1 MKKYTL
7 LLLCLL
13 FNSIY
18 SQNIIEKEI
27 KTEVKEVTVFLKNA
41 QITREKSVDIVSGEN
56 HIKFINLSPFID
68 AKSIQIKA
76 NGAVTVLSVNHQHNY
91 LDKFQ
96 KEKELT
102 DLESKLEEM
111 NAKIE
116 LENTYLEI
124 LNEELAFLKENRNIS
139 GKNEVLTVTNLRETA
154 TFYSTKLTA
163 LKLKEIERNKTLFE
177 LKKIKFDIENQ
188 IKTISSKKEYPTS
201 EIVVKVNSKSNTKA
215 NFELSY
221 LVENAGWFPSYDVR
235 AKNVNEP
242 IELIYKAN
250 VKQDTKVDWKNV
262 KLKLSTG
269 NPDLSGVAPE
279 LKTYYLNY
287 NIAPPVYSMV
297 SNSVSGVVSDSENV
311 LPGANVIVK
320 GTTIGTTTDFDGKY
334 SLTIPNG
341 ARELV
346 FSYLG
351 YQTKEVPIN
360 NAITNVVLQ
369 EDASTLDEIV
379 VVGYGTTKRKKSVNK
394 MLEGTVSGVQIRGAA
409 SLEIPMDQV
418 EKQTTV
424 DFEIKIPYSIK
435 SDNKSYAVDITNYN
449 LSAEYQYYS
458 APKINKN
465 AFIIAN
471 ISDWEKYNLLEGEAN
486 IFFEETFI
494 GKSLLDVRY
503 AKDTLQISL
512 GIDKNI
518 QIEREKITDFASKKF
533 IGSRKEEL
541 RNWKINVKN
550 TKSQAISMVIFDQ
563 VPVSTNDEIKVDIL
577 STSEAKHNVET
588 GELKWIFK
596 LNPKETKTFDIKYA
610 VKYPKNK
617 TLFVE

>member
-1 MKKYTL
+1 MKKFTL
-7 LLLCLL
+7 ILLCLL
-13 FNSIY
+13 YTSIY
-18 SQNIIEKEI
+18 SQNTNITEI
-27 KTEVKEVTVFLKNA
+27 KTDVKEVTVFLKNA
-41 QITREKSVDIVSGEN
+41 QITRDKSVDIVSGEN
-56 HIKFINLSPFID
+56 HLKFINLSPFID
-68 AKSIQIKA
+68 AKSIQVKA
-76 NGAVTVLSVNHQHNY
+76 NGAVTVISVNHQQNY
-91 LDKFQ
+91 LYKFQ
-96 KEKELT
+96 KEKELIE
-102 DLESKLEEM
+102 LESKLEEL

-124 LNEELAFLKENRNIS
+124 LSEELAFLKENRNIS
-139 GKNEVLTVTNLRETA
+139 GKNEVLTVTNLKETA
-154 TFYSTKLTA
+154 TFYSTKLTS
-163 LKLKEIERNKTLFE
+163 LKLKEIERNKTLYD
-177 LKKIKFDIENQ
+177 LKKVKFDIDNQ

-221 LVENAGWFPSYDVR
+221 LVENAGWFPSYDIR

-242 IELIYKAN
+242 IELMYKAN
-250 VKQDTKVDWKNV
+250 VKQNTKIDWKNV

-269 NPDLSGVAPE
+269 NPDISGVTPE

-297 SNSVSGVVSDSENV
+297 SNSVSGVVSDSESV
-311 LPGANVIVK
+311 LPGANVVVK

-341 ARELV
+341 ARELE
-346 FSYLG
+346 FSFLG
-351 YQTKEVPIN
+351 YQKKIVPIN
-360 NAITNVVLQ
+360 NAIMNIVLQ
-369 EDASTLDEIV
+369 EVANNLDEIV
-379 VVGYGTTKRKKSVNK
+379 VVGYGSKRKQSLNK
-394 MLEGTVSGVQIRGAA
+394 MLKGTVPGVQIRGAA

-449 LSAEYQYYS
+449 LPAEYQYYCV
-458 APKINKN
+458 PKINKN
-465 AFIIAN
+465 AFLIAN

-494 GKSLLDVRY
+494 GKSLLDIRY

-518 QIEREKITDFASKKF
+518 QIEREKITNFTSKKF
-533 IGSRKEEL
+533 IGTKKEEL

-550 TKSQAISMVIFDQ
+550 NKSQAISMMIFDQ
-563 VPVSTNDEIKVDIL
+563 VPVSTNDEIKVEIL
-577 STSEAKHNVET
+577 TTSDAKRDPET

-596 LNPKETKTFDIKYA
+596 LNPKKTKTFDVKYA

-617 TLFVE
+617 TLLLE

>member
-1 MKKYTL
+1 MKNIPIIIAF
-7 LLLCLL
+7 LLC
-13 FNSIY
+13 FCGF
-18 SQNIIEKEI
+18 SQTEKLQDI
-27 KTEVKEVTVFLKNA
+27 KTTIKEVTVFQSNA
-41 QITREKSVDIVSGEN
+41 QVTREKSVDLISGET
-56 HIKFINLSPFID
+56 ILKFINLSPFID
-68 AKSIQIKA
+68 AKSIQVKA
-76 NGAVTVLSVNHQHNY
+76 DGVVTILNVSHQQNFI
-91 LDKFQ
+91 DKLEKQ
-96 KEKELT
+96 KELVT
-102 DLESKLEEM
+102 LESKLDEL
-111 NAKIE
+111 NTKIE
-116 LENTYLEI
+116 LERTMVEI
-124 LNEELAFLKENRNIS
+124 LKEELTFLKDNREIG
-139 GKNEVLTVTNLRETA
+139 GKNESVNVSNLKETA
-154 TFYSTKLTA
+154 IYYSSRITT
-163 LKLKEIERNKTLFE
+163 LKLKEIERNQTL
-177 LKKIKFDIENQ
+177 LKLTREKDDIEKQ
-188 IKTISSKKEYPTS
+188 INTFTSKKEYPNG
-201 EIVVKVNSKSNTKA
+201 EILVKVAAKNNGKA
-215 NFELSY
+215 KFEISY
-221 LVENAGWFPSYDVR
+221 IVGNAGWFPSYDIR

-250 VKQDTKVDWKNV
+250 VKQDTKIDWKDV

-269 NPDLSGVAPE
+269 NPELSGVAPE

-297 SNSVSGVVSDSENV
+297 SNSVSGVVSDSQNV

-369 EDASTLDEIV
+369 EDASVLDEIV
-379 VVGYGTTKRKKSVNK
+379 VVGYGTKKRKKSINQK
-394 MLEGTVSGVQIRGAA
+394 LEGTVSGVQIRGAA
-409 SLEIPMDQV
+409 SLEIPMEQV
-418 EKQTTV
+418 EKQTTI
-424 DFEIKIPYSIK
+424 DFEIKMPYTIK
-435 SDNKSYAVDITNYN
+435 SDNKSYAVDITNYS
-449 LSAEYQYYS
+449 LAADYQYYS
-458 APKINKN
+458 VPKINKN
-465 AFIIAN
+465 AFLMAN
-471 ISDWEKYNLLEGEAN
+471 ITDWEKYNLLEGEAN
-486 IFFEETFI
+486 IFFEETYI

-533 IGSRKEEL
+533 IGTRKEEL
-541 RNWKINVKN
+541 RNWKINIKN
-550 TKSQAISMVIFDQ
+550 NKSQQISMVIFDQ
-563 VPVSTNDEIKVDIL
+563 VPVSTNDEIKVEIL
-577 STSEAKHNVET
+577 STSDAKHDLET

-617 TLFVE
+617 NLNIE

>member
-18 SQNIIEKEI
+18 SQDIIEKEI

-221 LVENAGWFPSYDVR
+221 LVENALWFPSYDVR

-394 MLEGTVSGVQIRGAA
+394 MLEGTVSGVQIRGAV

-465 AFIIAN
+465 AFLIAN

-486 IFFEETFI
+486 IFFEENFI

>member
-1 MKKYTL
+1 MKKFTL
-7 LLLCLL
+7 ILFCLL
-13 FNSIY
+13 FTSVY
-18 SQNIIEKEI
+18 SQNIDVEEI
-27 KTEVKEVTVFLKNA
+27 KTDVKEVTVFLKNA

-56 HIKFINLSPFID
+56 HLKFINLSPFID

-76 NGAVTVLSVNHQHNY
+76 NGAVTVISVNHQQNY
-91 LDKFQ
+91 LDTFQ
-96 KEKELT
+96 KEKELI
-102 DLESKLEEM
+102 DLESKLEELKT
-111 NAKIE
+111 KIE

-124 LNEELAFLKENRNIS
+124 LTEELAFLKENRNIS
-139 GKNEVLTVTNLRETA
+139 GKNEVLTVTNLKETA
-154 TFYSTKLTA
+154 TFYSTKLTSI
-163 LKLKEIERNKTLFE
+163 KLKEIERNKTLYD
-177 LKKIKFDIENQ
+177 LKKVKFDIENQ

-221 LVENAGWFPSYDVR
+221 LVENAGWFPSYDIR

-250 VKQDTKVDWKNV
+250 VKQDTKIDWKNV
-262 KLKLSTG
+262 KLNLSTG
-269 NPDLSGVAPE
+269 NPDISGVAPE

-287 NIAPPVYSMV
+287 NIAPPVYSIV

-311 LPGANVIVK
+311 LPGATVVVK

-341 ARELV
+341 ARELE
-346 FSYLG
+346 FSFLG
-351 YQTKEVPIN
+351 FQKKIVPIN
-360 NAITNVVLQ
+360 NAIMNIVLQ
-369 EDASTLDEIV
+369 EDATNLDEIV
-379 VVGYGTTKRKKSVNK
+379 VVGYGSKRKQSMNQ
-394 MLEGTVSGVQIRGAA
+394 MLKGTVAGVQIRGAA
-409 SLEIPMDQV
+409 SIEIPMDQV

-435 SDNKSYAVDITNYN
+435 SDNKSYAVDITNYI
-449 LSAEYQYYS
+449 LPAKYQYYS
-458 APKINKN
+458 VPKINKN
-465 AFIIAN
+465 AFLIAN

-518 QIEREKITDFASKKF
+518 QIEREKITNFTSKKF
-533 IGSRKEEL
+533 IGTRKEEL

-550 TKSQAISMVIFDQ
+550 TKSQAISMMIFDQ
-563 VPVSTNDEIKVDIL
+563 VPVSTNDEIKVEIL
-577 STSEAKHNVET
+577 STSEAKHDSET

-596 LNPKETKTFDIKYA
+596 LNPKETKTFDVKYA

-617 TLFVE
+617 TLFLE

>member
-465 AFIIAN
+465 AFLIAN